1 MFKKIAALTLA
12 AGLLVPGTVSA
23 TEPLQ
28 TGKQESTASTQFTS
42 VAYTTVT
49 IVGKRVKFEV
59 KALENP
65 FNTTYYNRIAWTS
78 TNEEP
83 SVFNDNIL
91 SVTVA
96 KKTGQSYQVNS
107 YETLTLVKDK
117 IESGQK
123 VYGWALALNGTWYP
137 TMPAT
142 LYY

>member
-1 MFKKIAALTLA
+1 MMKKIAALTLA
-12 AGLLVPGTVSA
+12 AGLLVPSTVSA
-23 TEPLQ
+23 LEPVQ
-28 TGKQESTASTQFTS
+28 TGKQEAAASTQFTS
-42 VAYTTVT
+42 VAYTTVS

-78 TNEEP
+78 NDEEP

-91 SVTVA
+91 SVIVA
-96 KKTGQSYQVNS
+96 KKTGQSYQVFS
-107 YETLTLVKDK
+107 YETLTAVKDK
-117 IESGQK
+117 IESGEK
-123 VYGWALALNGTWYP
+123 VYGWALALNGVWYP